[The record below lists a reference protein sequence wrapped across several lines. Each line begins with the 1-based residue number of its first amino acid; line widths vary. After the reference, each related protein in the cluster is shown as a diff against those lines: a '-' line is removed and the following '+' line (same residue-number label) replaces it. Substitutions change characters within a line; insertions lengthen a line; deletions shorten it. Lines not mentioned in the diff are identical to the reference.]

1 MGVVI
6 ISPKPIITAPLVM
19 VCCSSMKKICGIALK
34 HCLHGGQTIPMIKRN
49 TAYDAMVMPCYRS
62 FHMNA

>member
-1 MGVVI
+1 
-6 ISPKPIITAPLVM
+6 
-19 VCCSSMKKICGIALK
+19 MKKICGIALK